1 MVLWAVMLLS
11 LVLVQQGGDGRQ
23 NGSVG
28 WGGGGGARVDRTWIP
43 RALLGH
49 TYSVTIGK
57 GGVTSGEIGTSSVFR
72 SEILY

>member
-1 MVLWAVMLLS
+1 MPHGVMGCYVTLIGAGAA
-11 LVLVQQGGDGRQ
+11 GGDGRQ

-57 GGVTSGEIGTSSVFR
+57 GGVQVEKLEPVLF
-72 SEILY
+72 